1 VTFAGITPEAA
12 STILGDRGIAT
23 WWGDFYATGVIE
35 RLGLAPD
42 GVLRIGLT
50 HYNTADEVDRLL
62 AELREIAGA

>member
-1 VTFAGITPEAA
+1 VSA
-12 STILGDRGIAT
+12 RGIAT

-35 RLGLAPD
+35 RLGLAPE

-50 HYNTADEVDRLL
+50 HYNTASEVDRLL